1 MARRGGSSGLLTRL
15 FRPLRR
21 LLSGAPQSAAA
32 SSKAAA
38 DERLADGAFRLAID
52 AMAKDQSGKFQV
64 KLQIISLVEFREA
77 VGDKWGRLA
86 DKVMMI
92 AEGVI
97 KQYLGEGN
105 SSNRQ
110 GQDFFVLV
118 FRACSQAEGR
128 RRALL
133 IAQELGTRLL
143 GDQFVG
149 MSVPLALAAEVTLAD
164 ALNPDNSLNLEV
176 IQAAI
181 GEMRSLVAEEAPPQS
196 SPPLVAP
203 PEPAARAVEEPGW
216 RKLEVAR
223 PKRGSDDPAWTTM
236 ARPTVVQPA
245 EATPPLPASAIL
257 SLLWRPTWVA
267 EGEAISAYKAQI
279 QRVDSAGAAPLE
291 GALAY
296 PAGGGASAPTLD
308 RHAAAGAVREMKA
321 ADGAALIVPLH
332 WASLATRHRGQVVG
346 CFADIPEAT
355 RARRVV
361 IDLFGIPA
369 DVSPRDLTDTMRALR
384 SISRQ
389 VVLRVRLGAPMAGLA
404 VDCGASMIGIDLA
417 ELALSERTDDSHLIA
432 ALEGF
437 QRSAE
442 QARIGAY
449 VWGVR
454 RRNVVAQAV
463 RVGFAMVNGAALMK
477 DLARP
482 AKVLPAP
489 KARFCT
495 GKDASV

>member
-1 MARRGGSSGLLTRL
+1 MARRGGNSGLLARL
-15 FRPLRR
+15 LRPLRR
-21 LLSGAPQSAAA
+21 LLSGAPQSAASA
-32 SSKAAA
+32 STKAAT
-38 DERLADGAFRLAID
+38 DERLADDAFRLAID
-52 AMAKDQSGKFQV
+52 TMAKDQSGKFQV

-86 DKVMMI
+86 DKVMLI
-92 AEGVI
+92 AEGVV

-164 ALNPDNSLNLEV
+164 ALNPDNSLNLDV

-181 GEMRSLVAEEAPPQS
+181 GEMRALVADEAPPQLS
-196 SPPLVAP
+196 PLVAP
-203 PEPAARAVEEPGW
+203 PEPAARTAEEPGW

-223 PKRGSDDPAWTTM
+223 PKRGSDDPAWTAMEHPTV
-236 ARPTVVQPA
+236 ARPLV
-245 EATPPLPASAIL
+245 ATPPLPPGAIL

-267 EGEAISAYKAQI
+267 EGEAIGAYKAQI

-308 RHAAAGAVREMKA
+308 RHAAAGAVREIKG

-332 WASLATRHRGQVVG
+332 WASLSTQQRGQVVG
-346 CFADIPEAT
+346 CFADIPEA
-355 RARRVV
+355 ARVRRLV

-384 SISRQ
+384 PICRR
-389 VVLRVRLGAPMAGLA
+389 VALRVRLGAPMAGLA
-404 VDCGASMIGIDLA
+404 ADCGAAMIGIDLA
-417 ELALSERTDDSHLIA
+417 ELDLSERTDDSHLIA

-437 QRSAE
+437 QRAA
-442 QARIGAY
+442 QKARIGAY

-454 RRNVVAQAV
+454 RRSVVAQAV
-463 RVGFAMVNGAALMK
+463 RAGFAMVNGAALMK

-495 GKDASV
+495 GKDAPV